1 MDESQ
6 HFFLCHTILAI
17 LQASIA
23 QVGIKLWYK
32 YISHDVHLF
41 LGKKKKKAR
50 NRELMTTFLIN
61 GYFGILRI

>member
-41 LGKKKKKAR
+41 LGKKKKKK
-50 NRELMTTFLIN
+50 L
-61 GYFGILRI
+61 GIEN